1 MTSEKEKSNKN
12 LLLYTL
18 IVVVAAGLGFY
29 GGMLYQK
36 TQVRTTFGQFTR
48 EGRFGQNQT
57 GMMRGSANRGFGG
70 AVVGDVISI
79 DNDSLTVKLQD
90 GSSKIVN
97 LSQSTTY
104 SKTEAGSKNDLK
116 SGTKVAAIGTSNSDG
131 SITAQNIQINPA
143 FRMMGR
149 PNVTPTK

>member
-1 MTSEKEKSNKN
+1 MKNEKEKSNKN
-12 LLLYTL
+12 LILTA
-18 IVVVAAGLGFY
+18 IIVAVVVGGASFY

-36 TQVRTTFGQFTR
+36 TQVRSTFGQFAR
-48 EGRFGQNQT
+48 EGRTGQNPT
-57 GMMRGSANRGFGG
+57 NMRNGTNRGFGG
-70 AVVGDVISI
+70 AIVGDVVSI

-97 LSQSTTY
+97 LAQSTTY
-104 SKTEAGSKNDLK
+104 SKTETGSKTDLK
-116 SGTKVAAIGTSNSDG
+116 NGTKVAAIGATNSDG

-149 PNVTPTK
+149 PSTTPAK